1 MNLSDPIADL
11 LTRIRNAHMAGL
23 DKVQV
28 PHSNLKGEI
37 VRLLKQEGYLREY
50 VTEAQDGKRI
60 LQCYLKYGPDR
71 RPVIQGLL
79 RVSRPGLRRYV
90 SAAEL
95 PRVRGGMGMAI
106 ISTSRGLCTDREARQ
121 RGVGGEVLCYV
132 W

>member
-60 LQCYLKYGPDR
+60 LQCYLKYGTDR